1 MPVIPTLSPH
11 RAAAA
16 GSEQVA
22 EPRFED
28 IDAAHRM
35 LAPLM
40 EAIAAVGGPHC
51 EVVLHD
57 LTTGDLEHSVRAI
70 LNGHVSGRS
79 VGGPSTN
86 LRAEVLRDQTKDH
99 NAYGYRG
106 RTSDGREL
114 ISSSVY
120 YRDHDGRII
129 AALCINRDLSPVQGA
144 MASLAAL
151 LPESPGS
158 ETESPHELIGP
169 DVNSVLEDMISEAI
183 AATGKPTSVMTKAD
197 RIEVLRLLEDRGA
210 FHIKRAAEKVSA
222 RLGVSRVTTYGY
234 LDEVRRGA

>member
-57 LTTGDLEHSVRAI
+57 LTTRDLEHSVRVI

-86 LRAEVLRDQTKDH
+86 LGAEGLRDQTKYH
-99 NAYGYRG
+99 NAYRYRA
-106 RTSDGREL
+106 RTSAGRAL
-114 ISSSVY
+114 PRSSVY
-120 YRDHDGRII
+120 YRAHHRRIL
-129 AALCINRDLSPVQGA
+129 AAPCINRVLAPV
-144 MASLAAL
+144 
-151 LPESPGS
+151 
-158 ETESPHELIGP
+158 
-169 DVNSVLEDMISEAI
+169 
-183 AATGKPTSVMTKAD
+183 
-197 RIEVLRLLEDRGA
+197 
-210 FHIKRAAEKVSA
+210 
-222 RLGVSRVTTYGY
+222 
-234 LDEVRRGA
+234 